1 MPEHQDALGP
11 EQGTRAVVP
20 AGPLHEVVLLGDGG
34 ELGAPDDTPLH
45 QAEEQE
51 SPGVLVIQ
59 LDVRDAFA

>member
-1 MPEHQDALGP
+1 
-11 EQGTRAVVP
+11 VVP